1 MAVSRV
7 AKACMSF
14 VKLPIEITAS
24 NYVSETQTYPFL
36 AYCARHWG
44 DHVFDSKADTEV
56 LAAAMEL
63 LRDKTA
69 LSRSVNVVALPWKAG
84 ALEVQDAAWYEE
96 SVHPLFVSA
105 TPACVAAYFGLV
117 ECLEELWHEDNLIV
131 AEGLC
136 SQRRGPLHYS
146 AANGHH
152 QAVEWL
158 ISHRAD
164 VDLQDIHGVRP
175 LHLAAY
181 DGSEKVLLALLK
193 ANPNIHARTTHYD
206 WRSDLTYS
214 QPLHWATVAHKSGA
228 AKLLI
233 ENGADYNATNAW
245 FRTPLHLAARHSL
258 LQVMRV
264 LLDAGADI
272 EAERDGRLTPLIWAA
287 ENNHVDT
294 VELLL
299 QRQAKMNKS
308 SFCGTPVE
316 WAFRQDRIRLR
327 EVLLPLGQ
335 LDHNL
340 EALKFAMTQALGRRA
355 LNEIEEG
362 TLVRLLEAAAD
373 IDSMVSGRTA
383 QISRGALLDELLVY
397 VLTLPNF
404 ESVSTLVRLG
414 ARLSTVDKQQR
425 TFLHMSLHW
434 NRIDWFN
441 QGLSCGLGYRTKDK
455 QGCEPLH
462 HAASGGCLQGVRNLL
477 ESGVEVDVVDYQK
490 WTALHWASYCGHEE
504 VVAYLIKKDCSR
516 EATDQQGQTALDVA
530 LAIRPGQRHLLNL
543 LGENTAERIESRLQ
557 QATMGEASWW
567 LCVFE
572 TSSESTSGLEHELQW
587 DKDGVRLINQ
597 FCDFPYGA
605 CCNERWSRVWSESTD
620 KLRDGL
626 RSFSAIYDYRQ
637 ETDDGSWDTVSTLA
651 FCKLCSYM
659 SPYQETILFSA
670 LSNIDHV
677 AYFRCQISLHF

>member
-1 MAVSRV
+1 
-7 AKACMSF
+7 
-14 VKLPIEITAS
+14 
-24 NYVSETQTYPFL
+24 
-36 AYCARHWG
+36 
-44 DHVFDSKADTEV
+44 
-56 LAAAMEL
+56 
-63 LRDKTA
+63 
-69 LSRSVNVVALPWKAG
+69 
-84 ALEVQDAAWYEE
+84 
-96 SVHPLFVSA
+96 
-105 TPACVAAYFGLV
+105 
-117 ECLEELWHEDNLIV
+117 
-131 AEGLC
+131 
-136 SQRRGPLHYS
+136 
-146 AANGHH
+146 
-152 QAVEWL
+152 
-158 ISHRAD
+158 
-164 VDLQDIHGVRP
+164 
-175 LHLAAY
+175 
-181 DGSEKVLLALLK
+181 
-193 ANPNIHARTTHYD
+193 
-206 WRSDLTYS
+206 
-214 QPLHWATVAHKSGA
+214 
-228 AKLLI
+228 
-233 ENGADYNATNAW
+233 
-245 FRTPLHLAARHSL
+245 
-258 LQVMRV
+258 
-264 LLDAGADI
+264 
-272 EAERDGRLTPLIWAA
+272 
-287 ENNHVDT
+287 
-294 VELLL
+294 
-299 QRQAKMNKS
+299 MNKS
-308 SFCGTPVE
+308 SSCGTPVE

-373 IDSMVSGRTA
+373 IDSTVSGRTA
-383 QISRGALLDELLVY
+383 QISRGALLDELLIY

-434 NRIDWFN
+434 NRIDWFS

-462 HAASGGCLQGVRNLL
+462 HAASGGCLQGVQYLL
-477 ESGVEVDVVDYQK
+477 DSGVEVDVVDHQK
-490 WTALHWASYCGHEE
+490 WTALHWASYRGHEE

-626 RSFSAIYDYRQ
+626 RSFSTIYDYRQ

-651 FCKLCSYM
+651 FCKICSYV

-670 LSNIDHV
+670 LSNIDHA